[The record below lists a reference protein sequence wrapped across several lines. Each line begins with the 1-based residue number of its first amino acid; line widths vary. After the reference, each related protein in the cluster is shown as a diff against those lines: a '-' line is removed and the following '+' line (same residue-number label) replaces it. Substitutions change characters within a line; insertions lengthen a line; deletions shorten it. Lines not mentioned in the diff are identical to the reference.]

1 MSARQQAEA
10 ISSIEEVVQT
20 LKHPHNHSQSEDHD
34 TFSKL
39 DEGKQIHVD
48 SPYQDSRENKNLK
61 APSGLAPP
69 LDAKLDLP
77 MMSTRKSGRSSLIG

>member
-1 MSARQQAEA
+1 MSARQKEKAL
-10 ISSIEEVVQT
+10 SSMEEVVQT
-20 LKHPHNHSQSEDHD
+20 LKHPNNHSQDDHD

-39 DEGKQIHVD
+39 DEGEQIHVD
-48 SPYQDSRENKNLK
+48 SPYQDSQENKNLK

-77 MMSTRKSGRSSLIG
+77 VMSTRKSGRSSLIG